1 MTTDHGDADSTTDQA
16 LTSFNGLLKEMDP
29 AGAEDI
35 QAYRAWMDKRS
46 PIDFAEARFLERK
59 SDLLAVSRRP
69 AVVSTTTRGGQDR
82 SAVMWHAL
90 ALVFPLLAFAIVPSL
105 LGRLVVIALIGA
117 AEIRQVTLTP
127 ELMSYMTI
135 QEWSIAGMV

>member
-1 MTTDHGDADSTTDQA
+1 MTTDDGGMADSITDQA

-35 QAYRAWMDKRS
+35 QAYRAWMEKRA
-46 PIDFAEARFLERK
+46 PIDFAETRFLERK
-59 SDLLAVSRRP
+59 NDLLAVSRRT
-69 AVVSTTTRGGQDR
+69 AVVSTTRGAQQQ
-82 SAVMWHAL
+82 SAVLWLAL
-90 ALVFPLLAFAIVPSL
+90 ALVLPLLAFAIVPSL

-117 AEIRQVTLTP
+117 TEVRQVTSTP

-135 QEWSIAGMV
+135 QEWSIAASM